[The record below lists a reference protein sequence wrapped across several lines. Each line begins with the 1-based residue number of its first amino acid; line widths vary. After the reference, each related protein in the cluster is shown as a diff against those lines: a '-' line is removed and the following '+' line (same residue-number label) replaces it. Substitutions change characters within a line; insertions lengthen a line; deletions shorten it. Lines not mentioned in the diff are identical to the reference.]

1 MRLVLAAI
9 FGVVASFGVAAGNAV
24 AADSCPYGPASSP
37 TATLLSATVNVGDN
51 VVVQGAGFLSN
62 TTVRADISP
71 SVPGFPKTAA
81 ASASGA
87 VSFSFAAP
95 SAGTYTITLT
105 DLLTGAPPA
114 NGSACGGQ
122 ATTKLT
128 VNDAGSGLPT
138 PTTVPGGSG
147 SGSGSGSGVLPS
159 TGSTIAPTIRA
170 GLVALLAG
178 AGLVMVTIRRRRHDP
193 RS

>member
-1 MRLVLAAI
+1 MRVVLAAI
-9 FGVVASFGVAAGNAV
+9 VGVVASFGVAAGNAV

-37 TATLLSATVNVGDN
+37 TASLLSATVNAGDN

-62 TTVRADISP
+62 TTVRAEISP

-81 ASASGA
+81 ASGAGA
-87 VSFSFAAP
+87 VSFSFTAP
-95 SAGTYTITLT
+95 AAGTYTITLT

-147 SGSGSGSGVLPS
+147 SGSGLLPS

-170 GLVALLAG
+170 GLVAVLAG

-193 RS
+193 RT

>member
-9 FGVVASFGVAAGNAV
+9 FGVVASLGVAAGSAV
-24 AADSCPYGPASSP
+24 AADPCPYGPASSP

-62 TTVRADISP
+62 TTVRADVSP

-147 SGSGSGSGVLPS
+147 SGAGGGVLPS

-193 RS
+193 RT